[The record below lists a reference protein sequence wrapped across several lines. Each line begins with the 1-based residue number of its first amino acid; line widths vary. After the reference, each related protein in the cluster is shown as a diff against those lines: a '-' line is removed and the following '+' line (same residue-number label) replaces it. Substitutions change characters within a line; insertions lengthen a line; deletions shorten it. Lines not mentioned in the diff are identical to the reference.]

1 MTKELNAA
9 LYDKMAA
16 EQSKYREW
24 LIGQSPGEI
33 LNHAYEYA
41 MREDIL
47 MNMENNILSPKQ
59 AKALLKSPS
68 PLADVYKDWQNRETD
83 HMDDIRSTIE
93 NRANDVL
100 EAERKKSQ
108 REVR

>member
-1 MTKELNAA
+1 
-9 LYDKMAA
+9 MAD
-16 EQSKYREW
+16 RTV
-24 LIGQSPGEI
+24 PGEI